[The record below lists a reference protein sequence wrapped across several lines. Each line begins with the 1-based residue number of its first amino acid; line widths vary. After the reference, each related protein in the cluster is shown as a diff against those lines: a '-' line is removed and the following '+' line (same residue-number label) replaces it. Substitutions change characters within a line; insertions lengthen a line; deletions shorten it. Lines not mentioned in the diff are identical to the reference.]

1 MAIDKFLATVR
12 TAGLAK
18 SSKYMVVIDLPRGPI
33 ANSNGVINP
42 WNEDFFQ
49 RNNNNAYNQLRG
61 GQQITSLYC
70 EAASLPSLN
79 IDTKMNKVYGPG
91 REMPYGR
98 SYTPVNLTFY
108 IDNDYV
114 IKKFFDTWMNTIFD
128 GRTSH
133 MNYYNEYTTQVHILA
148 LDARGDNVP
157 LNPSD
162 MANGFNASGPSTLR
176 ARYQCTLEEAYP
188 KTVAEVTYG
197 AGNAEVARLQVSMQY
212 RKWTETTTREGVGSL
227 SSNPDL
233 PFNISY
239 NPATGT
245 TAIQGVERPR
255 FDPSN
260 VGRGLYT

>member
-1 MAIDKFLATVR
+1 MSIDKFLATVR

-33 ANSNGVINP
+33 ANSNGVVNP
-42 WNEDFFQ
+42 WNTDFFM

-98 SYTPVNLTFY
+98 SYTPVNFTFY

-128 GRTSH
+128 ERTSH

-148 LDARGDNVP
+148 LDARDENVP
-157 LNPSD
+157 LNESD
-162 MANGFNASGPSTLR
+162 LKNGRRGSGPSTLR
-176 ARYQCTLEEAYP
+176 ARYQCTLVEAYP
-188 KTVAEVTYG
+188 KTIAEVTYG

-233 PFNISY
+233 PFNINY

-245 TAIQGVERPR
+245 TTISGVERGR
-255 FDPSN
+255 FDPVAINTSII
-260 VGRGLYT
+260 T